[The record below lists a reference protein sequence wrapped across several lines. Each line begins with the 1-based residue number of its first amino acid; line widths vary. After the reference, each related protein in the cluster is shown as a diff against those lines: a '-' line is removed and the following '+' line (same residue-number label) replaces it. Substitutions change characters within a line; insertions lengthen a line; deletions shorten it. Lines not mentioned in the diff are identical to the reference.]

1 MSNSEDDKLNRVEN
15 LKNKLFSRGYETISD
30 HPDHFTHDKRKE
42 VLDSWRNLN
51 TMPVMKNAKNRTSAF
66 KKFFVF
72 SVVFF
77 LLALSYVAYMFFIGG
92 NTVSNS
98 NIDINIIGNTFTN
111 GGEKFPLV
119 VEIVNK
125 NTVALQLVDLVVEY
139 PKGSNSDIF
148 DNTERLRS
156 SIGTIEP
163 GATYDENVDLF
174 LFGEQGSIR
183 DIKFSLEYRLEGS
196 NAIFVKEKDY
206 EVTINSTPLNIA
218 IDAPS
223 DVSPGQDVVLNIKA
237 TLNSPQSSSKMLTKL
252 DYPLGFQFISANPA
266 PVYDNN
272 VWELGDMTPGVE
284 KVISITGKMV
294 DVYDGDEKTFRI
306 FSGLQSSKDKSEIE
320 VVFNSLIHK
329 LTISKPFIDVKLLV
343 NSSYQKEYSVSSKA
357 SVSGQINWANNLG
370 TKINDLNITARIK
383 GNVFDRKTLNTRSG
397 FYNSVEDYL
406 VWDKNTIKEFAEVNP
421 GGSGSVDFSFVPMAL
436 YSANEGLI
444 NNPSVLIEVSITGK
458 QALEGNILRELKNSE
473 TKTIKIIS
481 DVGFNAKSLY
491 YSGPFKNTGPI
502 PPKAEKETTYTITW
516 SLSNTSN
523 NISKVA
529 VRSTLPQWM
538 RFTGEVSPANE
549 NVTYDATSREIIW
562 NASSIPKGAGITSAA
577 REVSFQIAMTPSI
590 SQVGEKPVI
599 LNKMSLTGYDDF
611 ANVNVQSSKPA
622 FTTSITSDP
631 LFLPQ
636 NATVAE

>member
-1 MSNSEDDKLNRVEN
+1 MSSNEDEKLNKIEN

-30 HPDHFTHDKRKE
+30 HPDHFTHDKKRE
-42 VLDSWRNLN
+42 VLDSWKNLN
-51 TMPVMKNAKNRTSAF
+51 TMYNLKKEKSQTSIF
-66 KKFFVF
+66 KKFFIF

-77 LLALSYVAYMFFIGG
+77 MLALGYVSYMFFVGG

-125 NTVALQLVDLVVEY
+125 NKVSLQLVDLVVEY
-139 PKGSNSDIF
+139 PKGSTSDIF
-148 DNTERLRS
+148 GNTERLRS
-156 SIGTIEP
+156 SVGTIAS
-163 GATYDENVDLF
+163 GGTYNENIDLF
-174 LFGEQGSIR
+174 LFGEQGTIK

-196 NAIFVKEKDY
+196 NAIFVKDKNY

-218 IDAPS
+218 IEAPEE
-223 DVSPGQDVVLNIKA
+223 VTPGQDVILNIKA
-237 TLNSPQSSSKMLTKL
+237 TLNAPQSSTKMLTKL
-252 DYPLGFQFISANPA
+252 DYPLGFQFVSANPA
-266 PVYDNN
+266 PAYDNN
-272 VWELGDMTPGVE
+272 VWDLGEMTPGVE
-284 KVISITGKMV
+284 KIISITGKMV

-306 FSGLQSSKDKSEIE
+306 FSGLQSGKNKSEIE

-343 NSSYQKEYSVSSKA
+343 NSSYQKEYSVSSK
-357 SVSGQINWANNLG
+357 SSLSGQINWANNLD

-397 FYNSVEDYL
+397 FYNSVDDYL
-406 VWDKNTIKEFAEVNP
+406 VWDKNSIKEFAEVNP
-421 GGSGSVDFSFVPMAL
+421 GGSGSVDFSFMPMAL
-436 YSANEGLI
+436 YSATGGLI
-444 NNPSVLIEVSITGK
+444 SNPSVVIEVSITGK

-473 TKTIKIIS
+473 TKNIKIIS

-523 NISKVA
+523 NISKVE
-529 VRSTLPQWM
+529 VRSALPQWM
-538 RFTGEVSPANE
+538 RFTGEVSPASE
-549 NVTYDATSREIIW
+549 NIIYDASTREILW
-562 NASSIPKGAGITSAA
+562 KASSIPKGAGITTGAK
-577 REVSFQIAMTPSI
+577 EVSFQVALTPSI
-590 SQVGEKPVI
+590 SQVGEKPTI

-636 NATVAE
+636 NATVVE